1 MKRTICFS
9 SLSLTFIKF
18 WFLFFLPE
26 AIINQSYFC
35 CSNDK
40 TRTRNLFNL
49 LWEQMYFIQNR
60 LFQSTTLVIVL
71 AGCRWGTGMVSC
83 ITRQDKGSLWYLV
96 LCWQMIRYNIVKND
110 NIIHYIFKPTQP
122 IFIVACCFRKIIN
135 KELSHNQVLFFLW
148 SVSSRKF
155 YYSKLCRSVKVY
167 QINKISSPGLL
178 T

>member
-1 MKRTICFS
+1 MKRTISFS

-110 NIIHYIFKPTQP
+110 NIIHYLFKPTN
-122 IFIVACCFRKIIN
+122 IYHG
-135 KELSHNQVLFFLW
+135 LLLFFTF
-148 SVSSRKF
+148 STK
-155 YYSKLCRSVKVY
+155 
-167 QINKISSPGLL
+167 N
-178 T
+178 